1 MILKTDIRVYR
12 ENGCSM
18 PYFIFK
24 LKNTQTIDKLNKALI
39 FQGFRQY
46 NATSDDLKIEN
57 MMTEKPSFF
66 EAFKDFGIDWIQTY
80 NGVSVNLLSYIFFN
94 DTFIF
99 EFGKFNGGKD
109 DDVVYIQYFLN
120 FSKIQVILYMEVEI

>member
-46 NATSDDLKIEN
+46 NATSDDLKIEKLFDFILVLA
-57 MMTEKPSFF
+57 EKSFH
-66 EAFKDFGIDWIQTY
+66 TY
-80 NGVSVNLLSYIFFN
+80 SH
-94 DTFIF
+94 TFHIA
-99 EFGKFNGGKD
+99 
-109 DDVVYIQYFLN
+109 LN
-120 FSKIQVILYMEVEI
+120 SLEE

>member
-1 MILKTDIRVYR
+1 MILKTDIRIYR

-18 PYFIFK
+18 PYSVFD
-24 LKNTQTIDKLNKALI
+24 LQNTRTLDRLNKALI

-66 EAFKDFGIDWIQTY
+66 KAFKDFGIAWVQEY
-80 NGVSVNLLSYIFFN
+80 NGISVNLLSYIFSN
-94 DTFIF
+94 GTFVF
-99 EFGKFNGGKD
+99 EFGKYSGGKD
-109 DDVVYIQYFLN
+109 DGVVYIQYFLN
-120 FSKIQVILYMEVEI
+120 FPKI